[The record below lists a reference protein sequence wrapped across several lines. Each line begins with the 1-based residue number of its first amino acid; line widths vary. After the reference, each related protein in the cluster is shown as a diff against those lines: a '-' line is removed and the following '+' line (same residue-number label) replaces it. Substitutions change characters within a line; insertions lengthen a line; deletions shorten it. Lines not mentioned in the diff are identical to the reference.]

1 MKFLSDIDV
10 EQGADA
16 TFVDNAKALFGTGND
31 LQIYHDASNSY
42 IDQTGTGKIILNTAS
57 TGINVQS
64 GTGETR
70 FTKSG
75 ADSEI
80 KIDDSSQ
87 ASKVVLKSSGD
98 SYLIGGD
105 VGIGTTGIDTIFH
118 IKDTGKLATLTIESD
133 ANMAGAVSFI
143 SPTSTDGSISM
154 DSDGDFLISNSANT
168 GFRLTGDTAPKLALG
183 VNNFTPTQ
191 QLHLDA
197 NIRVEGFY
205 YDSTGTNGSPGTA
218 GQVLSATST
227 GTAWV
232 AASGG
237 GGIGGTTT
245 ATEIAFGSA
254 TASTL
259 DSDPGLIYTPQGGLT
274 IGDTTGSGN
283 SVIDMKKGSAGQCRF
298 QMKDGTT
305 EKFSIKLDNSE
316 DTYIQAG
323 QTLTIATTDA
333 NKDIII
339 EPTRNVGIGDTT
351 PSSKLSVDGGVQIG
365 NDTATS
371 ATDLYNKV
379 GTFRYRTVT
388 GIKNLSYVDM
398 VMQTGGTVGAAS
410 GTYAWVNIVSNSW
423 T

>member
-1 MKFLSDIDV
+1 MKFLSDVEV

-16 TFVDNAKALFGTGND
+16 TFVDNAKAFFGTSND

-154 DSDGDFLISNSANT
+154 DSDGDF
-168 GFRLTGDTAPKLALG
+168 
-183 VNNFTPTQ
+183 
-191 QLHLDA
+191 
-197 NIRVEGFY
+197 
-205 YDSTGTNGSPGTA
+205 
-218 GQVLSATST
+218 
-227 GTAWV
+227 
-232 AASGG
+232 
-237 GGIGGTTT
+237 
-245 ATEIAFGSA
+245 
-254 TASTL
+254 
-259 DSDPGLIYTPQGGLT
+259 
-274 IGDTTGSGN
+274 
-283 SVIDMKKGSAGQCRF
+283 
-298 QMKDGTT
+298 
-305 EKFSIKLDNSE
+305 
-316 DTYIQAG
+316 
-323 QTLTIATTDA
+323 
-333 NKDIII
+333 
-339 EPTRNVGIGDTT
+339 
-351 PSSKLSVDGGVQIG
+351 
-365 NDTATS
+365 
-371 ATDLYNKV
+371 
-379 GTFRYRTVT
+379 
-388 GIKNLSYVDM
+388 
-398 VMQTGGTVGAAS
+398 
-410 GTYAWVNIVSNSW
+410 
-423 T
+423 

>member
-1 MKFLSDIDV
+1 MKFLSDVEV

-16 TFVDNAKALFGTGND
+16 TFVDNAKAFFGTSND

-259 DSDPGLIYTPQGGLT
+259 DSDPGLTYTSGGGLSV
-274 IGDTTGSGN
+274 GDTTGSGN
-283 SVIDMKKGSAGQCRF
+283 SVIAMDKGSAGQCRF

-305 EKFSIKLDNSE
+305 EKFSIKLDSSE
-316 DTYIQAG
+316 DTYITAVN
-323 QTLTIATTDA
+323 TLEIGTSGTT
-333 NKDIII
+333 KDIILN
-339 EPTRNVGIGDTT
+339 PTGNVGVGDTS
-351 PSSKLSVDGGVQIG
+351 PSSKLSVAGGVQIG
-365 NDTATS
+365 DDQATGIALS
-371 ATDLYNKV
+371 AKV
-379 GTFRYRTVT
+379 GTFRYHELNGSNPTP
-388 GIKNLSYVDM
+388 KSNYSYVDM
-398 VMQTGGTVGAAS
+398 VMRTGAS
-410 GTYAWVNIVSNSW
+410 SYAWVNIVTNNW
-423 T
+423 